1 MAVINLNEVGAFG
14 AVDAAGGLS
23 VRFGVYLPG
32 IRGADGFEVVVRI
45 IHRDDRF
52 DPSVLPQDSPLTWDS
67 THPLDLWTG
76 TISIPAVPNTRFGQ
90 QGTYLYRYQ
99 LWWTPP
105 GGSRQ
110 LVTRWFTDPF
120 ARATDVGQLSAVT
133 LAGNPVPFQW
143 TDVAY
148 QTPELDDLVV
158 YELDVE
164 EFNATFDGVVDRLTY
179 LQSMGVNCLELM
191 PVASLKLDFD
201 WGYGPLH
208 YFAPHARI
216 GGPGG
221 LKKLVDACHAAGMAV
236 ILDVVYQ
243 HVDPSFPYKLVY
255 DDVAKLAGAPA
266 AASPMIGASGPF
278 GPQADFSQAFTQE
291 YFLTSNRMWLDE
303 YHVDGFRYDEVTDL
317 YIGPT
322 DDAYAKLAYD
332 TYQYSL
338 DIARFQRGTGSYSR
352 IIQCAEALSKAK
364 EVLQN
369 TYTSC
374 AWQDD
379 LLNKAEDMMT
389 WKYVDAY
396 FADLLDPYFN
406 GYPASKTVS
415 NAAGQPV
422 DMPVAP
428 FQYLETHDHSQLI
441 VFGGTQG
448 DGLIPPGDRSRFY
461 KLQPFAI
468 ALYTLQGVPMLWQGQ
483 EFADNYNLPSS
494 GEARVGLRRD
504 THWEYFYDD
513 YGVPLVRLYRR
524 LGWLRRTYR
533 ALRSR
538 ETYYYYQ
545 QSLQNSSI
553 IAYHRYAPATAT
565 DPEQYVMVLLN
576 FSDSPGAIGLQFP
589 KAGTWQEMI
598 DADLRTLTLTVAND
612 GDTQLLAAVP
622 SNYGWAFVWSDLSSG

>member
-1 MAVINLNEVGAFG
+1 MINLSEVGAFG
-14 AVDAAGGLS
+14 AVDAAGNLS

-32 IRGADGFEVVVRI
+32 LRGNDGFEVIVRI

-52 DPSVLPQDSPLTWDS
+52 DPAIQPQDSPLTWS
-67 THPLDLWTG
+67 SGSALDLWAG
-76 TISIPAVPNTRFGQ
+76 TIPIPALPNTHFGQ

-99 LWWTPP
+99 LWRTPP

-120 ARATDVGQLSAVT
+120 ARATDVGELSAVT
-133 LAGNPVPFQW
+133 LTSAPVPFNW
-143 TDVAY
+143 TDSAY
-148 QTPELDDLVV
+148 KTPELDDLVV
-158 YELDVE
+158 YELQVE
-164 EFNATFDGVVDRLTY
+164 EFNGTFDGVADRLTY
-179 LQSMGVNCLELM
+179 LQSLGVNCLELM
-191 PVASLKLDFD
+191 PVTSVKLDFD

-208 YFAPHARI
+208 YFAPNARF
-216 GGPGG
+216 GGPCG
-221 LKKLVDACHAAGMAV
+221 LKKLVDTCHTAGMAV

-243 HVDPSFPYKLVY
+243 HVDPSFAYKLVY
-255 DDVAKLAGAPA
+255 DDVNGTAGAPLVT
-266 AASPMIGASGPF
+266 SPMIGADGPF
-278 GPQADFSQAFTQE
+278 GPEADFSQAFTEE
-291 YFLTSNRMWLDE
+291 YFLTSNQMWLDE

-338 DIARFQRGTGSYSR
+338 NTARFQEGAGSYSR

-389 WKYVDAY
+389 WNYVDAY
-396 FADLLDPYFN
+396 FADLLDPSFN
-406 GYPASKTVS
+406 GYPATKTVD

-483 EFADNYNLPSS
+483 EFADNYNLPSN

-524 LGWLRRTYR
+524 LGLLRRTYR

-545 QSLQNSSI
+545 QSLQGSSI
-553 IAYHRYAPATAT
+553 IAYHRHAPATAT
-565 DPEQYVMVLLN
+565 DPEEYVMVLLN
-576 FSDSPGAIGLQFP
+576 FSDSPGTISVPFP
-589 KAGTWQEMI
+589 KAGTWREMI

-612 GDTQLLAAVP
+612 GDLQLLAAVP
-622 SNYGWAFVWSDLSSG
+622 SNYGWAFAWSG